1 MAYAHDVVALG
12 RGASQTGTADAHDAP
27 GGLGSC
33 HTGGSFHGKVVSGG
47 DTCKART
54 S

>member
-27 GGLGSC
+27 GAPATLVADASW
-33 HTGGSFHGKVVSGG
+33 
-47 DTCKART
+47 
-54 S
+54 